1 VEKAIGIFLL
11 CVGWETLAILYT
23 RTAAHSLPDRRG
35 YIRVFVF
42 ATAIALLGIL
52 PSAMTILDLTVA
64 NVAAWGL
71 GSGVGAV
78 VGLALWRK

>member
-11 CVGWETLAILYT
+11 CVCWETLAILYT
-23 RTAAHSLPDRRG
+23 RTVAHSLRDRRG
-35 YIRVFVF
+35 YVRVFVF
-42 ATAIALLGIL
+42 ATTIALLGIL
-52 PSAMTILDLTVA
+52 PSAMTILNLTVV

-78 VGLALWRK
+78 VGLAIWRS